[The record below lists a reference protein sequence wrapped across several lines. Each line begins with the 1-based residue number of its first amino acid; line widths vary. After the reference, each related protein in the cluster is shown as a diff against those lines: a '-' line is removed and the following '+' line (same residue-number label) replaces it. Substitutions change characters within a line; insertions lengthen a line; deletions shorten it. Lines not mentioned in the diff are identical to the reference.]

1 MSGMWP
7 AVASGTLS
15 LLLRPL
21 PQRRPQSLALR
32 LLRYSGRRRR
42 GESRRRRRPL
52 GVPLRPDRPV
62 RLFLPHILF
71 AANDASKILARHRV
85 RAIIFFGFQRP
96 LSTKNGPGRECDLSE
111 TPRFFGFSIVHR
123 ISVKKLSF
131 GAGHR
136 RTRCYN
142 PARSRG
148 KHKRPDGSERS
159 RCPKRQDAR
168 IAQLVEQRIEN
179 PRVGGSNPPP
189 GTILS
194 SRRSWF
200 LQALPCRFLAS
211 AVRLRSLNTSS
222 TPAPASRESG
232 WRPVIVCRR
241 GVRQG
246 RWCG

>member
-1 MSGMWP
+1 MSRP
-7 AVASGTLS
+7 CAHRARVRNVA
-15 LLLRPL
+15 
-21 PQRRPQSLALR
+21 
-32 LLRYSGRRRR
+32 GRRIGNTIPSALTGAATSTSIAGSPAPTLFR
-42 GESRRRRRPL
+42 SPTTRRRPTTATIARRTAAA
-52 GVPLRPDRPV
+52 GPAGPAFR
-62 RLFLPHILF
+62 PHIHF
-71 AANDASKILARHRV
+71 AANDASKILACHRV

-96 LSTKNGPGRECDLSE
+96 LSTKNGRGRECDLSE
-111 TPRFFGFSIVHR
+111 TPRFFDISIVHR

-189 GTILS
+189 GTIPS

-200 LQALPCRFLAS
+200 LKRI
-211 AVRLRSLNTSS
+211 
-222 TPAPASRESG
+222 SR
-232 WRPVIVCRR
+232 
-241 GVRQG
+241 
-246 RWCG
+246 